1 MKLKKSKYLHNVETD
16 CWVILEDDRTGE
28 WIKIHKEW
36 MDILDKF
43 LIEELDEKEALNRF
57 EDNEDKEY
65 FEKLITLMKKKKFL
79 IPVDEEE
86 KAHIE
91 QVYIAVTNN
100 CNLKCK
106 HCCYDASA
114 LNEKKCDLSTI
125 EVKSIFD
132 KVIGL
137 SPDCIA
143 ISGGEPLVRED
154 IIELLTYLRQQ
165 FQGKITLSSN
175 AILITEKNVNAIY
188 DLVDSFDISI
198 DGVDE
203 ETCSRIRG
211 KGVFDKVINII
222 NMIKNIGDKR
232 ICLSMVDIEKNKK
245 IIDKFYELNK
255 ELGTIP
261 VVRYFYALGRGVDLQ
276 KELQVHDTEY
286 DVEQEVAETET
297 IEEVQKYMLGNRCGA
312 GKRQFIIDY
321 DGRIYPCG
329 MLIKDEYCMGN
340 IFEIE
345 NIGDYLEQDFKVEC
359 LRPWNAEKCKECQAR
374 LFCYNCLGEYDIL
387 QQNGLVEDK
396 LCCRKENIIKIMEA
410 L

>member
-1 MKLKKSKYLHNVETD
+1 MKFKRSKYLHNVEID
-16 CWVILEDDRTGE
+16 PWVILGDERTGE

-36 MDILDKF
+36 MEILDNF
-43 LIEELDEKEALNRF
+43 LIEEIDEKEVLNRF
-57 EDNEDKEY
+57 EDQADEEY
-65 FEKLITLMKKKKFL
+65 FDKLITLMKEKKFL
-79 IPVDEEE
+79 IPINEEE

-100 CNLKCK
+100 CNLKCR
-106 HCCYDASA
+106 HCCYDASS
-114 LNEKKCDLSTI
+114 LNEKKRDLSTI

-154 IIELLTYLRQQ
+154 IMELLTYLRKQ
-165 FQGKITLSSN
+165 FRGKITLSSN

-211 KGVFDKVINII
+211 KGVFDKVINTIK
-222 NMIKNIGDKR
+222 MIKNIGDKR
-232 ICLSMVDIEKNKK
+232 ICLSMVDVEKKKK
-245 IIDKFYELNK
+245 IIDRFYELNND
-255 ELGTIP
+255 LGTIP
-261 VVRYFYALGRGVDLQ
+261 VVRYFYALGRGTDLQ
-276 KELQVHDTEY
+276 KELQVHNTEF
-286 DVEQEVAETET
+286 DVEEVAKTET
-297 IEEVQKYMLGNRCGA
+297 IEEVQKYMLGYRCGA
-312 GKRQFIIDY
+312 GKRQFVIDY

-329 MLIKDEYCMGN
+329 MLIKNEYCMGN
-340 IFEIE
+340 IFEID
-345 NIGDYLEQDFKVEC
+345 NIGDYLEQDFKIEC
-359 LRPWNAEKCKECQAR
+359 LRPWNAEKCKECKAM
-374 LFCYNCLGEYDIL
+374 LFCYNCLGEYDVL
-387 QQNGLVEDK
+387 HQKGLIEDK